1 MQRMLTKTHN
11 PAAKGV
17 SANPPIEPK
26 PWWDRIVQYRW
37 GLCVAFVVFYYAARY
52 ESGLLPIPKLLEQII
67 IRSKPYFLLADLLML
82 IVAAVATYPAV
93 TGDYL
98 TRLEAG
104 IAALRQNPRNPSPL
118 ALKEVLEHA
127 RWCNVKLYGVMTVV
141 LGVVAATLPRNWV
154 PPFHEPVA
162 LAVTVL
168 LFVALF
174 DSLLDLEAE
183 WTITMLSASGG
194 APGERNLAFLI
205 WKTNQFRVQQSYLLN
220 AAANLKELRIPQ
232 VTGTAQN
239 IIMFAVAIIL
249 LTLGRIAWQLVR
261 LLWGV

>member
-1 MQRMLTKTHN
+1 M
-11 PAAKGV
+11 
-17 SANPPIEPK
+17 I
-26 PWWDRIVQYRW
+26 
-37 GLCVAFVVFYYAARY
+37 
-52 ESGLLPIPKLLEQII
+52 
-67 IRSKPYFLLADLLML
+67 
-82 IVAAVATYPAV
+82 IVAGLATYPAV

-104 IAALRQNPRNPSPL
+104 IHALRQNPKNPAPL
-118 ALKEVLEHA
+118 DLKDVLEHA
-127 RWCNVKLYGVMTVV
+127 RWCNVKLYGVMTVI

-154 PPFHEPVA
+154 PLFHEPVA

-168 LFVALF
+168 LLVALF

-194 APGERNLAFLI
+194 DLGERNLAFLI
-205 WKTNQFRVQQSYLLN
+205 WKTNQFRMQQSYLLN
-220 AAANLKELRIPQ
+220 VSANLNQLSISQ

-239 IIMFAVAIIL
+239 IIMFAVAIIVI
-249 LTLGRIAWQLVR
+249 TLGRMAWQLVR